1 MVWNVMVDLRGRLL
15 FAVAV
20 GIFVGCSCSY
30 PKLERGYRWYKR
42 GATVHAVTLFDEYIR
57 EVDNAPREK
66 RMLAV
71 AYFYRGLC
79 NSDLN
84 KNEMARRDY
93 KSALDLH
100 PRYLYAAF
108 NLGVEYMKIGDF
120 KNAEGMMAYAW
131 DIIKDVD
138 MRTSDDETMI
148 SKSHL
153 KKDKA
158 FLFLYYGM
166 LLLRAND
173 DETFMSIRSAMDVDV
188 IKAGNK
194 DVLELYAKGSEWFN
208 KNKQKLVFEDW
219 YDRTFR
225 QGLRKFT
232 GHRGNL
238 FLRQDSP
245 RDEHD

>member
-1 MVWNVMVDLRGRLL
+1 MVWNVMGDLRGRLL
-15 FAVAV
+15 FAAAV
-20 GIFVGCSCSY
+20 GIFVGCSCSD

-42 GATVHAVTLFDEYIR
+42 GATVHAITLFDEYIR
-57 EVDNAPREK
+57 EADNAPREK
-66 RMLAV
+66 RMLAL

-108 NLGVEYMKIGDF
+108 NLGVEYMTIGDF
-120 KNAEGMMAYAW
+120 KNAEVMMALAW
-131 DIIKDVD
+131 DIMQDKG
-138 MRTSDDETMI
+138 MSEKETMI

-208 KNKQKLVFEDW
+208 QNKQKLVFEDW

-225 QGLRKFT
+225 QGLRKYSAFPFFT
-232 GHRGNL
+232 VPSNSREL
-238 FLRQDSP
+238 K
-245 RDEHD
+245 